1 MIKSGSIILCVLVL
15 FSNPALGQKRKAAP
29 FNKSDEPTEA
39 QVAEEAENF
48 KDLCERLIKA
58 TSEVVSSAEDYKTRL
73 QELVTF
79 QENDVET
86 ASETVE
92 RRKKLLAEK
101 KGDPFY
107 EKSLEESKRTLATA
121 QAKVSDSKGKID
133 EANKLIAESKDER
146 AKNEAEY
153 ANTDWM
159 ATARQALRVQNRE
172 ARLARLARRRASPKM
187 RTDVE
192 IIEIIIRYRVLRTP
206 ERRAN
211 GKTI

>member
-29 FNKSDEPTEA
+29 FNKSDEPTGA
-39 QVAEEAENF
+39 QVAEEAENL
-48 KDLCERLIKA
+48 KHSSERMIKA
-58 TSEVVSSAEDYKTRL
+58 ASELVSASEHYKGSL
-73 QELVTF
+73 QELVTL
-79 QENDVET
+79 QENDVEN

-92 RRKKLLAEK
+92 RRKKLLAEN

-121 QAKVSDSKGKID
+121 QSKVSYSQQKID
-133 EANKLIAESKDER
+133 EANKEIGD
-146 AKNEAEY
+146 AKANLAKYEAAY

-159 ATARQALRVQNRE
+159 ATARQELRVQNRE
-172 ARLARLARRRASPKM
+172 ARLARLAQRKAPPKM

-192 IIEIIIRYRVLRTP
+192 IIEIIIRYRVLRIPAGPAT
-206 ERRAN
+206 A
-211 GKTI
+211 K